1 MSPRLQ
7 AASISLHCGGLVAR
21 PLWGPQCAGG
31 QRGPK
36 GQRCQDRL
44 LQRGGWAGGS
54 KTGEALGSS
63 ARLQYVPAPLGG
75 PSEGSYWKAN
85 SEAGRPA
92 GQERALGHPCRRGVP
107 RDRVTRQGRSPSA
120 PPACRARPL
129 LAAGPS
135 CALRGVLQ
143 HRCLGRLG
151 AGSTAPATVTGSV
164 RRRGRTSSGR
174 TAGPVENHW
183 PRGARVLPSRG
194 GVSDSGAGLWQ
205 ATPDTLSCDSSSPPD
220 PHAHRSSCEERL
232 GSLPTPCFGSTEV
245 IGNSCSHHEENIL
258 PAIKETFTSKHTSDI
273 PHKVNRHCVPPL
285 QPEGHINATGGS
297 LRSSTKYRK

>member
-1 MSPRLQ
+1 MQ
-7 AASISLHCGGLVAR
+7 VASEDRKASAVRTGFC
-21 PLWGPQCAGG
+21 
-31 QRGPK
+31 RG
-36 GQRCQDRL
+36 R
-44 LQRGGWAGGS
+44 GWAGGS

-63 ARLQYVPAPLGG
+63 ARLQSVPAPLGG

-183 PRGARVLPSRG
+183 PRGARVCPSPTRRG
-194 GVSDSGAGLWQ
+194 
-205 ATPDTLSCDSSSPPD
+205 
-220 PHAHRSSCEERL
+220 
-232 GSLPTPCFGSTEV
+232 
-245 IGNSCSHHEENIL
+245 
-258 PAIKETFTSKHTSDI
+258 
-273 PHKVNRHCVPPL
+273 
-285 QPEGHINATGGS
+285 
-297 LRSSTKYRK
+297 LRFWSWALASRT